1 VPLLLVMVAMLAVV
15 AFIPEITLF
24 VPRLLYG
31 K

>member
-15 AFIPEITLF
+15 TFIPEITLF
-24 VPRLLYG
+24 VPRWLYG